1 MRSCGPMDKASV
13 YGTGDCR
20 FESYQDQFY
29 MSMLYSEGML
39 QQTHFAEML
48 SAVHSSEFQL
58 GKFSKNSS
66 KADLNR
72 HRWIQSPEC

>member
-1 MRSCGPMDKASV
+1 MDKASV

-20 FESYQDQFY
+20 FESYQD
-29 MSMLYSEGML
+29 
-39 QQTHFAEML
+39 HFLVTYIVNRNRNRELIWFARNIKLLVE
-48 SAVHSSEFQL
+48 
-58 GKFSKNSS
+58 KSS